1 MIFKEINM
9 GTSNAILYVE
19 KVLKEETDIS
29 HPLFK
34 KEIVDKVNELIKLN
48 NPNAKP
54 VNRKTIYS
62 AIEDLKSEPK
72 NLTIEYAPN
81 SNKIYYKRDQ
91 NNLASIIYTLH
102 LINSNKN
109 LDNSKIKDTLINN
122 LNLSKYQRE
131 FILKNFSKSNDKTSS
146 SMNKDSYNVL
156 ANISKAI
163 EEKAPI
169 YIKFNGDFSLG
180 SIYSKDKNTYLC
192 IPLSIYIDVQDILV
206 ELLVTNSSYTRTITK
221 TCRIKDIKEVEV
233 ENKLNSIEIL
243 KKLKTGAEL
252 NKDNYSSM
260 VNTINKGLSFMCK
273 NETDYYNNPK
283 FYVYYDKDL
292 DLFFYSIFPD
302 RMISREDI
310 NILGEKYD
318 EKSLNENVYAIY
330 LFYYLCYMTFKDPG
344 YLELL
349 NSYDSIDSF
358 TELFENNPNYSNEVY
373 MNISSYLLINYNI
386 VLAAPSEEF
395 IKHHYGNFYFS
406 SIEDLKKATQNL
418 TIYSSGST
426 YQIERGAYWAAF
438 ILNELID
445 NFLFNDFKY
454 ETITNLL
461 YLAEKYLNKL
471 EPLLY
476 SILNKVLVVL
486 NFIEFEDN
494 NKLAYQ
500 SLKKIV
506 LSLLKIQ

>member
-1 MIFKEINM
+1 M

-34 KEIVDKVNELIKLN
+34 QEIVDKVNELIKLN
-48 NPNAKP
+48 NPNVKP

-122 LNLSKYQRE
+122 FDLSKYQRE
-131 FILKNFSKSNDKTSS
+131 FISKNFGEFNNKAYSS
-146 SMNKDSYNVL
+146 INKEPYNVL

-163 EEKAPI
+163 EEKEAI
-169 YIKFNGDFSLG
+169 CIKFNGDFSFD
-180 SIYSKDKNTYLC
+180 SIYSKGKNTYLC
-192 IPLSIYIDVQDILV
+192 IPLSIYIYMQDILV
-206 ELLVTNSSYTRTITK
+206 ELVVTNSSYTRIIRQ

-233 ENKLNSIEIL
+233 ENNLNSIDIL
-243 KKLKTGAEL
+243 KKLKNGAEL
-252 NKDNYSSM
+252 NNDDYSTM
-260 VNTINKGLSFMCK
+260 KNKLDKGLSFIFK
-273 NETDYYNNPK
+273 NDSDYYNNPK

-302 RMISREDI
+302 RMTSIKDI
-310 NILGEKYD
+310 NILGEKLD
-318 EKSLNENVYAIY
+318 EKSLDETIFVVYA
-330 LFYYLCYMTFKDPG
+330 FYYLSYIVFKDPQN
-344 YLELL
+344 LSIL
-349 NSYDSIDSF
+349 NTDDTIDI
-358 TELFENNPNYSNEVY
+358 FEKEFKNNPNYCNEIY
-373 MNISSYLLINYNI
+373 MNISSYLLTNYDI
-386 VLAAPSEEF
+386 VLVAPSEEF

-406 SIEDLKKATQNL
+406 SIEDIEKATQNL

-494 NKLAYQ
+494 NKLTYQ
-500 SLKKIV
+500 SLKEIV
-506 LSLLKIQ
+506 LSFLKIQ